1 MKTILR
7 IIPLLA
13 VFGLASAFAQD
24 MPADNME
31 ILRDKVSADKKLLVA
46 INMGLTESEA
56 AAFWPLYDE
65 YQLELESLNER
76 IGSLIESYADGYV
89 NGTLDDDKAAKLIN
103 EMLDIENDEV
113 ALKKK
118 IVPKLERDL
127 PAIKVARYLQIENK
141 IRALIKYELTA
152 EVPLAELIS
161 RQSRPQTGPFKF
173 KLRGEL

>member
-1 MKTILR
+1 MKTINR
-7 IIPLLA
+7 IILLLV

-31 ILRDKVSADKKLLVA
+31 ILRDKVRADKKLVVA
-46 INMGLTESEA
+46 VNMGLTQSES

-65 YQLELESLNER
+65 YQQELDSINER

-89 NGTLDDDKAAKLIN
+89 NGTLDDEKAATLID

-118 IVPKLERDL
+118 IVPKLERAL
-127 PAIKVARYLQIENK
+127 PTIKVARYLQIENK
-141 IRALIKYELTA
+141 IRALVKYELTA
-152 EVPLAELIS
+152 ELPLAE
-161 RQSRPQTGPFKF
+161 
-173 KLRGEL
+173 